1 MNDPYQNNVNQQMTE
16 GGEYTYTQDG
26 GGQDGYPYQTDYP
39 PQDED
44 AASDA
49 TEGADE
55 DDQMYEGEYQGIP
68 HPDEIKEARR
78 AARLEARRKAR
89 MAAEQEEEED
99 NLPEQYET
107 IMEDCG
113 HGRFQWMLFFVLG
126 LALMADGVDSFV
138 VGFVMPSAEKDMCIS
153 NSDKGL
159 LGKWR
164 ERKTSWG
171 FWSPGDL
178 KVCQMWKCGLFT
190 HLERSKNCML
200 NDGHSPSANAILA
213 C

>member
-1 MNDPYQNNVNQQMTE
+1 MDDPYQNNVNQQGFE
-16 GGEYTYTQDG
+16 GGEYTYTQEG
-26 GGQDGYPYQTDYP
+26 SGPDGYPYQTDYP
-39 PQDED
+39 QQEED

-49 TEGADE
+49 TEGHDE

-89 MAAEQEEEED
+89 MATQQEEED
-99 NLPEQYET
+99 DLPEQYEA

-126 LALMADGVDSFV
+126 MGLTADGVDGYV

-153 NSDKGL
+153 NADKGM
-159 LGKWR
+159 LGK
-164 ERKTSWG
+164 
-171 FWSPGDL
+171 
-178 KVCQMWKCGLFT
+178 
-190 HLERSKNCML
+190 
-200 NDGHSPSANAILA
+200 
-213 C
+213 

>member
-1 MNDPYQNNVNQQMTE
+1 MDDPYHNNVNQQMIGT
-16 GGEYTYTQDG
+16 GDYTYTQDG
-26 GGQDGYPYQTDYP
+26 GGHDGYPYQTDYP
-39 PQDED
+39 QQDED

-89 MAAEQEEEED
+89 LAAQQEEEEE
-99 NLPEQYET
+99 NLSEQYET

-126 LALMADGVDSFV
+126 LALMADGVDGFV
-138 VGFVMPSAEKDMCIS
+138 VGFVLPSAEKDMCIS
-153 NSDKGL
+153 NADKGL
-159 LGKWR
+159 LGR
-164 ERKTSWG
+164 SQQNFRK
-171 FWSPGDL
+171 
-178 KVCQMWKCGLFT
+178 
-190 HLERSKNCML
+190 KNVL
-200 NDGHSPSANAILA
+200 NDRRDFHWSVIFVFVELNNPT
-213 C
+213 